1 MTELRA
7 LEARQEKQ
15 IQQAV
20 LWEWIDLIKE
30 QNDKH
35 EKNMD
40 FFLLKKTNDL
50 QTNLINPMH
59 FQLFN

>member
-35 EKNMD
+35 EKNM

-50 QTNLINPMH
+50 QTNLINPKH

>member
-20 LWEWIDLIKE
+20 WTNGLIWL
-30 QNDKH
+30 
-35 EKNMD
+35 KNKTTNMKKTRI
-40 FFLLKKTNDL
+40 FLLKKTHDL

>member
-35 EKNMD
+35 EKNM
-40 FFLLKKTNDL
+40 FFFYWKK
-50 QTNLINPMH
+50 QTIYK
-59 FQLFN
+59 QTW

>member
-40 FFLLKKTNDL
+40 FFYWKK
-50 QTNLINPMH
+50 QTIYK
-59 FQLFN
+59 QTW

>member
-35 EKNMD
+35 EKNMF

-50 QTNLINPMH
+50 QTNLINPKH

>member
-35 EKNMD
+35 EKNM
-40 FFLLKKTNDL
+40 FFFIEKNKRSTNKPDKPEAFS
-50 QTNLINPMH
+50 T
-59 FQLFN
+59 F

>member
-35 EKNMD
+35 EKNMV
-40 FFLLKKTNDL
+40 FFIEKNKRSTNKPDKPEAFS
-50 QTNLINPMH
+50 T
-59 FQLFN
+59 F

>member
-40 FFLLKKTNDL
+40 FLLEKTNYL